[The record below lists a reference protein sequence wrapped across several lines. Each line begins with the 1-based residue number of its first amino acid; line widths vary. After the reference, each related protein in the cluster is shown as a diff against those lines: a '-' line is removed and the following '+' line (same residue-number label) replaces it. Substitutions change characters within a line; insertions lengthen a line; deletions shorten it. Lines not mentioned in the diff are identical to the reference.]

1 MISIGWY
8 WLIYDGT
15 GSGTG
20 WYFVALGQCRA
31 VLVGTWWISAVVV
44 PGQYMAVLLG
54 TWWDWVSKYRAN
66 MPLYSIG
73 PVRLFMINQ
82 KVEM

>member
-1 MISIGWY
+1 M
-8 WLIYDGT
+8 
-15 GSGTG
+15 
-20 WYFVALGQCRA
+20 VLGQYRT
-31 VLVGTWWISAVVV
+31 VLVGTWWISAMLV
-44 PGQYMAVLLG
+44 PGHYMAVLLG